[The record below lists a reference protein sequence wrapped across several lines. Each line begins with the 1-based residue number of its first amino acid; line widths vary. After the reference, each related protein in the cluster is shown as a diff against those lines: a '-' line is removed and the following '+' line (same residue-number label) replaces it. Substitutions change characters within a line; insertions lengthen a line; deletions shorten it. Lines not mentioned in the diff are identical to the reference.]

1 LPGSKLERDLRVVD
15 GGDIQPE
22 FTWQV
27 ARADVFA
34 RRDDGRGK
42 ARADLAGFHHRF
54 AVGLADDRAGEKCV
68 ARAGRVL
75 DVDLFRGAVAVLAVE
90 RREHRT
96 LRAHRDDHA
105 ADLRAANFV
114 AQDGEHFVGRE
125 AVVIFRKQNARLLL
139 VADEAVHR
147 AQKVAPLD
155 GDAHVGHDRVDGLTV
170 LFRQRERT
178 LDDVLFHVDLEQ
190 NAVGL
195 RKNFIALLVENV
207 GNGAQVGPLG
217 DRRGHVACVVKDGE
231 PGSHAV
237 GCCADVARVDLVAL
251 ELFDNVRAR
260 ARVVDKAH
268 ERRPQLDVRDVL
280 DDVAAHA
287 AVHLHNA
294 ARVAPAGDVG
304 REGIALDIDK
314 HRAHHDNTHGNVL
327 RS

>member
-1 LPGSKLERDLRVVD
+1 MDL
-15 GGDIQPE
+15 
-22 FTWQV
+22 
-27 ARADVFA
+27 
-34 RRDDGRGK
+34 
-42 ARADLAGFHHRF
+42 
-54 AVGLADDRAGEKCV
+54 C
-68 ARAGRVL
+68 
-75 DVDLFRGAVAVLAVE
+75 
-90 RREHRT
+90 
-96 LRAHRDDHA
+96 A
-105 ADLRAANFV
+105 ADLV
-114 AQDGEHFVGRE
+114 AQDGKHFVRRE
-125 AVVIFRKQNARLLL
+125 TVVIFRKQDARLLL

-155 GDAHVGHDRVDGLTV
+155 GDAHVGHDRIDGLTV
-170 LFRQRERT
+170 LFRQRERA

-287 AVHLHNA
+287 AMHLHDA